1 MSNSNPKQ
9 TYSGDKLVA
18 FQTSES
24 QRRIGNKNA
33 VKRHGLYSIRS
44 GDRNASR
51 KVSRLAA
58 KLWVA
63 LPWLQ
68 ATDEPVVRAWCQLEV
83 MASEIFACL
92 LLEGVITKE
101 GHVTSL
107 LGEWRKTKQ
116 HQLKLEQ
123 ELGMTP
129 ASRASLGVDVARG
142 RALDLAAEIAEA
154 HQTEFKHDER

>member
-1 MSNSNPKQ
+1 MSNANPKQ
-9 TYSGDKLVA
+9 KYSGGELVA

-33 VKRHGLYSIRS
+33 VKRHGLFSIRS
-44 GDRNASR
+44 GDRNATR

-92 LLEGVITKE
+92 MAEGVITE
-101 GHVTSL
+101 AGYVTSL
-107 LGEWRKTKQ
+107 LAEWRKTKQ
-116 HQLKLEQ
+116 HQLKVER
-123 ELGMTP
+123 ELGLTP

-142 RALDLAAEIAEA
+142 RAFDLATEIAQA
-154 HQTEFKHDER
+154 RQSGGSQP